1 MGENGEGGISPMIVT
16 DRRPTGRSIYNY
28 FDREEWSRLRAD
40 TPMTL
45 SEADLET
52 LRGVNVNVSI
62 NEVIEVYLPLARL
75 LNMYVS
81 ARQGLF
87 KATAEFL
94 GHPSAKVPYI
104 IGLAG
109 SVAVGKSTTAR
120 ILRELL
126 ARVPNRPKVD
136 LISTDGFLLPT
147 RVLED
152 RGLMERK
159 GFPESFDTPSL
170 VRFLSDVK
178 SGRQKVRAP
187 VYSHIYYDIV
197 PDQFIEV
204 DQPDIVIIEGLNILQ
219 SGSSNPNPNARIFV
233 SDFFDFSIYVDAE
246 EEVIYQWYES
256 RLLTFRESAFKDPSS
271 YFHHYASLS
280 VEATRETAA
289 RIWHTINGKNLV
301 ENILP
306 TRERADLILYKGP
319 DHSVQSVK
327 LRKL

>member
-1 MGENGEGGISPMIVT
+1 MSQNDGGGIPAMIVA

-28 FDREEWSRLRAD
+28 FDRQEWSRLRAD
-40 TPMTL
+40 TPLTL
-45 SEADLET
+45 SETDLET
-52 LRGVNVNVSI
+52 LRGVNVSVSI
-62 NEVIEVYLPLARL
+62 DEVIQVYLPLARL

-87 KATAEFL
+87 KATAAFL

-126 ARVPNRPKVD
+126 ARVPSRPKVD
-136 LISTDGFLLPT
+136 LISTDGFLFPT
-147 RVLED
+147 RVLEQ

-159 GFPESFDTPSL
+159 GFPESFDTPAL

-187 VYSHIYYDIV
+187 VYSHVYY
-197 PDQFIEV
+197 
-204 DQPDIVIIEGLNILQ
+204 VIIEGLNILQ

-233 SDFFDFSIYVDAE
+233 SDFFDFSLYVDADE
-246 EEVIYQWYES
+246 RVIFQWYEK
-256 RLLTFRESAFKDPSS
+256 RLLTFRESAFRDPSS
-271 YFHHYASLS
+271 YFHHYASLT
-280 VEATRETAA
+280 EAEARERA
-289 RIWHTINGKNLV
+289 REIWRNINGRNLI

-319 DHSVQSVK
+319 DHAVESVR

>member
-1 MGENGEGGISPMIVT
+1 MTAESQPAGLS
-16 DRRPTGRSIYNY
+16 RYNR
-28 FDREEWSRLRAD
+28 FNRDEWSHLRGD

-45 SEADLET
+45 SEADLAA
-52 LRGVNVNVSI
+52 LRGVNENVSLD
-62 NEVIEVYLPLARL
+62 EVVRAYLPLARL
-75 LNMYVS
+75 LNLYYQAS
-81 ARQGLF
+81 QNLF

-94 GHPSAKVPYI
+94 GHTTAKVPYI

-109 SVAVGKSTTAR
+109 SVAVGKSTTSR

-126 ARVPNRPKVD
+126 ARMPGRPQVD
-136 LISTDGFLLPT
+136 LINTDGFLFPT
-147 RVLED
+147 RVLQE

-159 GFPESFDTPSL
+159 GFPESYDIHAL
-170 VRFLSDVK
+170 VRFLQDVK
-178 SGRQKVRAP
+178 SGRHRVHVP

-197 PDQFIEV
+197 PDRFVEV
-204 DQPDIVIIEGLNILQ
+204 DQPDIVIVEGLNILQ
-219 SGSSNPNPNARIFV
+219 SGSTNPNPNARIFV
-233 SDFFDFSIYVDAE
+233 SDFFDFSIYVDADE
-246 EEVIYQWYES
+246 PVIYQWYEN

-280 VEATRETAA
+280 VDETREVAS
-289 RIWHTINGKNLV
+289 RIWRTINGKNLR

-319 DHSVQSVK
+319 DHAVQSVK

>member
-1 MGENGEGGISPMIVT
+1 MIVA

-28 FDREEWSRLRAD
+28 FDRQEWSRLRAD
-40 TPMTL
+40 TPLTL
-45 SEADLET
+45 SETDLET
-52 LRGVNVNVSI
+52 LRGVNVSVSI
-62 NEVIEVYLPLARL
+62 DEVIQVYLPLARL

-87 KATAEFL
+87 KATAAFL

-136 LISTDGFLLPT
+136 LISTDGFLFPT
-147 RVLED
+147 RVLEQ

-159 GFPESFDTPSL
+159 GFPESFDTPAL

-187 VYSHIYYDIV
+187 VYSHVYYDIV
-197 PDQFIEV
+197 PDQFMEV

-219 SGSSNPNPNARIFV
+219 SGSANPNPNARIFV
-233 SDFFDFSIYVDAE
+233 SDFFDFSLYVDADE
-246 EEVIYQWYES
+246 PVIYRWYEK
-256 RLLTFRESAFKDPSS
+256 RLLTFRESAFKDPLS
-271 YFHHYASLS
+271 YFHHYASLT
-280 VEATRETAA
+280 EAEARERAGE
-289 RIWHTINGKNLV
+289 IWRNINGKNLI

-319 DHSVQSVK
+319 DHAVESVR

>member
-1 MGENGEGGISPMIVT
+1 MGRSGQGGIARMIVT

-28 FDREEWSRLRAD
+28 FDREEWSHLRAD

-62 NEVIEVYLPLARL
+62 DEVVEVYLPLARL

-87 KATAEFL
+87 KATAAFL
-94 GHPSAKVPYI
+94 GNPSAKVPYI

-126 ARVPNRPKVD
+126 ARVPSRPKVD
-136 LISTDGFLLPT
+136 LISTDGFLFPT
-147 RVLED
+147 RVLEE
-152 RGLMERK
+152 RGLMDRK
-159 GFPESFDTPSL
+159 GFPESFDTPAL

-178 SGRQKVRAP
+178 SGRRKVRAP
-187 VYSHIYYDIV
+187 VYSHVYYDIV

-233 SDFFDFSIYVDAE
+233 SDFFDFSLYVDADE
-246 EEVIYQWYES
+246 PVIFQWYER
-256 RLLTFRESAFKDPSS
+256 RLLTFRESAFRDPSS
-271 YFHHYASLS
+271 YFHHYASLTEE
-280 VEATRETAA
+280 EARERA
-289 RIWHTINGKNLV
+289 RQIWKTINGKNLI

-306 TRERADLILYKGP
+306 TRERADLILYKGR
-319 DHSVQSVK
+319 DHAVESVR

>member
-1 MGENGEGGISPMIVT
+1 MMTVESQPVGLS
-16 DRRPTGRSIYNY
+16 RYNY
-28 FDREEWSRLRAD
+28 FTKEEWSQLRAD
-40 TPMTL
+40 TPLTL
-45 SEADLET
+45 SEADLAA
-52 LRGVNVNVSI
+52 LRGVNENVSLD
-62 NEVIEVYLPLARL
+62 EVVNAYLPLARL
-75 LNMYVS
+75 LILYFS
-81 ARQGLF
+81 ASQNLF

-94 GHPSAKVPYI
+94 GHSSAKVPYI

-109 SVAVGKSTTAR
+109 SVAVGKSTTSR

-126 ARVPNRPKVD
+126 ARMPSRPKVD
-136 LISTDGFLLPT
+136 LINTDGFLFPT
-147 RVLED
+147 RILKE

-159 GFPESFDTPSL
+159 GFPESYDIYAL
-170 VRFLSDVK
+170 VRFLQDIK
-178 SGRQKVRAP
+178 SGRHKVKVP
-187 VYSHIYYDIV
+187 VYSHVFYDIV
-197 PDQFIEV
+197 PNRFGEV

-219 SGSSNPNPNARIFV
+219 SGSTNPNPNARIFV
-233 SDFFDFSIYVDAE
+233 SDFFDFSIYVDAR
-246 EEVIYQWYES
+246 EEVIYQWYEN

-280 VEATRETAA
+280 VEETRRTATE
-289 RIWHTINGKNLV
+289 IWRTINGKNLV